1 MLCRPYGSLS
11 IALRFCFVSSSVEE
25 ARAVLA
31 RNDEAPRAECQVELE
46 EVLARH
52 GCAIGCRLS
61 FSADGRVQGAPV
73 VVKIESSN
81 GGGRI
86 AGA

>member
-1 MLCRPYGSLS
+1 M
-11 IALRFCFVSSSVEE
+11 EE
-25 ARAVLA
+25 AREIIAKSV
-31 RNDEAPRAECQVELE
+31 EATRAECQVEVE